1 MPMRTFPNL
10 CSERNL
16 PGLWQRLNGW
26 RLVCE
31 AINKFEFDFDPRA
44 LPGSASMLLI
54 RVESARSFK
63 NFCNSFVH
71 PAIIEPGDATSQ
83 ESA

>member
-1 MPMRTFPNL
+1 MPMGMFPNV

-26 RLVCE
+26 RLVSE

-44 LPGSASMLLI
+44 LPDSVSMMLI
-54 RVESARSFK
+54 RVKGARTFK
-63 NFCNSFVH
+63 NFCFSFVH
-71 PAIIEPGDATSQ
+71 PAITEPGDATLQ